1 MDTDL
6 ILVIGMLLSV
16 LAIPTLL
23 AAFSESRAP
32 RAGAIMVLV
41 GGVLIVVALT
51 KNPSG
56 YTFAELPDVV
66 AGVVARLIK

>member
-6 ILVIGMLLSV
+6 ILVIGMVLSV
-16 LAIPTLL
+16 LAIPSLL
-23 AAFSESRAP
+23 SAFAESRAP
-32 RAGAIMVLV
+32 RAGAIMVLI

-51 KNPSG
+51 KHPSG
-56 YTFAELPDVV
+56 YTFAQLPDVV

>member
-6 ILVIGMLLSV
+6 ILVIGMVLSV
-16 LAIPTLL
+16 LAIPSLL
-23 AAFSESRAP
+23 SAFAESRAP
-32 RAGAIMVLV
+32 RAGAIMVLI
-41 GGVLIVVALT
+41 GGVMIVVALT
-51 KNPSG
+51 KHPSG